1 MTAIGGR
8 SNAHQ
13 QLVAKERFLHE
24 VHRAKLHGLDRG
36 INGPKTCHDDER
48 RVHAHFA
55 ELAQHVDSRES
66 WHPHVGQNYVEAVVF
81 RALESFFAGCH
92 RLHGIA
98 RGAQHPRGALAH
110 PGIVVDEQHPSHE
123 IALTLSSRLADT
135 MVVTRFALGAL
146 LVLSSAACVSAPI
159 APATPTPAAARPRLV
174 KVQVS
179 ERGVIVVRE
188 VPLEDYVQ
196 ATAISEVAPAAG
208 DVSLVERMLEVQTI
222 VSRTYA
228 VSNLGRHAQEGFDL
242 CSTTHC
248 QLYDP
253 QRLQTSK
260 WAAASSQAIRQ
271 TSGTIVTFGNQPVQA
286 LFHADCGGYTS
297 TAGSVWGGSDRPY
310 LAARP
315 DQGSAADAHA
325 AWQYDVTLEAL
336 ARAFNA
342 DPRTRL
348 ERPLETIEVVDR
360 DAAGRA
366 NRIALGSR
374 SAKPG
379 TDDRAAGDPWR

>member
-1 MTAIGGR
+1 
-8 SNAHQ
+8 
-13 QLVAKERFLHE
+13 
-24 VHRAKLHGLDRG
+24 
-36 INGPKTCHDDER
+36 
-48 RVHAHFA
+48 
-55 ELAQHVDSRES
+55 
-66 WHPHVGQNYVEAVVF
+66 
-81 RALESFFAGCH
+81 
-92 RLHGIA
+92 
-98 RGAQHPRGALAH
+98 
-110 PGIVVDEQHPSHE
+110 
-123 IALTLSSRLADT
+123 

-146 LVLSSAACVSAPI
+146 LVLSSAACVSTPI
-159 APATPTPAAARPRLV
+159 APATPAPAAARPRLV

-222 VSRTYA
+222 ISRTYA
-228 VSNLGRHAQEGFDL
+228 VSHLGRHAQEGFDL

-260 WAAASSQAIRQ
+260 WAAASSEAIRQ

-315 DQGSAADAHA
+315 DEGTAADAHA

-336 ARAFNA
+336 ARALNA
-342 DPRTRL
+342 DTRTRL
-348 ERPLETIEVVDR
+348 ERPLETIDVVDR

-366 NRIALGSR
+366 NRIALGSLPAR
-374 SAKPG
+374 PG
-379 TDDRAAGDPWR
+379 TANATLVVRGDEFRQVLSRAFGPRAIRSTLFDVRRTGATFTFSGRGYGHGVGLCQAGALARLRAGATPSDVVGYYYPGTALERAGAGSGLKAQGSGKSAGPITRRSCLSLEP

>member
-1 MTAIGGR
+1 
-8 SNAHQ
+8 
-13 QLVAKERFLHE
+13 
-24 VHRAKLHGLDRG
+24 
-36 INGPKTCHDDER
+36 
-48 RVHAHFA
+48 
-55 ELAQHVDSRES
+55 
-66 WHPHVGQNYVEAVVF
+66 
-81 RALESFFAGCH
+81 
-92 RLHGIA
+92 
-98 RGAQHPRGALAH
+98 
-110 PGIVVDEQHPSHE
+110 
-123 IALTLSSRLADT
+123 

-146 LVLSSAACVSAPI
+146 LVLSSAACVSTPI
-159 APATPTPAAARPRLV
+159 APATPTPAASRPRLV

-196 ATAISEVAPAAG
+196 ATAISEVAPAVG

-222 VSRTYA
+222 ISRTYA
-228 VSNLGRHAQEGFDL
+228 VSHLGRHAQEGFDL

-253 QRLQTSK
+253 QRLLTSK
-260 WAAASSQAIRQ
+260 WAAASSEAIRQ
-271 TSGTIVTFGNQPVQA
+271 TSGIILTFGNQPVQA

-297 TAGSVWGGSDRPY
+297 TAGSVWGGTDRPY

-315 DQGSAADAHA
+315 DEGTAADAHTT
-325 AWQYDVTLEAL
+325 WQYDVTLEVL
-336 ARAFNA
+336 ARALSA

-348 ERPLETIEVVDR
+348 ERPFETINVVDR

-374 SAKPG
+374 SARPG
-379 TDDRAAGDPWR
+379 TANATLVIRGDEFRQVLSRAFGPRAIRSTLFEVRKTGATFTFSGRGYGHGVGLCQAGALARLRAGATPGDVVRYYYPGTTLEMAQGSRLRAQAGSRLRQERWTNYSKILLEP

>member
-1 MTAIGGR
+1 
-8 SNAHQ
+8 
-13 QLVAKERFLHE
+13 
-24 VHRAKLHGLDRG
+24 
-36 INGPKTCHDDER
+36 
-48 RVHAHFA
+48 
-55 ELAQHVDSRES
+55 
-66 WHPHVGQNYVEAVVF
+66 
-81 RALESFFAGCH
+81 
-92 RLHGIA
+92 
-98 RGAQHPRGALAH
+98 
-110 PGIVVDEQHPSHE
+110 
-123 IALTLSSRLADT
+123 

-146 LVLSSAACVSAPI
+146 LVLSTAACVSTPI
-159 APATPTPAAARPRLV
+159 APATPAPAAARPRLV

-179 ERGVIVVRE
+179 ERGLIVVRE

-222 VSRTYA
+222 ISRTYA
-228 VSNLGRHAQEGFDL
+228 VSHLGRHAQEGFDL

-260 WAAASSQAIRQ
+260 WAAASSEAIRQ
-271 TSGTIVTFGNQPVQA
+271 TSGTIVTFDSQPVLA

-315 DQGSAADAHA
+315 DEGTASDAHA

-336 ARAFNA
+336 ARALNA
-342 DPRTRL
+342 DTRTRL
-348 ERPLETIEVVDR
+348 ERPLATIDVVDR
-360 DAAGRA
+360 DEAGRA
-366 NRIALGSR
+366 NRIALGSLPAR
-374 SAKPG
+374 PG
-379 TDDRAAGDPWR
+379 TANAPLVVRGDEFRQVLSRAFGPRAIRSTLFDVRRTGATFTFSGRGYGHGVGLCQAGALARLRAGATPSDVVGYYYPGTALERAGRLRAQGSRLRQERWTNYSKILLEP

>member
-1 MTAIGGR
+1 M
-8 SNAHQ
+8 
-13 QLVAKERFLHE
+13 
-24 VHRAKLHGLDRG
+24 D
-36 INGPKTCHDDER
+36 
-48 RVHAHFA
+48 
-55 ELAQHVDSRES
+55 
-66 WHPHVGQNYVEAVVF
+66 
-81 RALESFFAGCH
+81 
-92 RLHGIA
+92 
-98 RGAQHPRGALAH
+98 
-110 PGIVVDEQHPSHE
+110 
-123 IALTLSSRLADT
+123 
-135 MVVTRFALGAL
+135 VTRFALGAL

-159 APATPTPAAARPRLV
+159 APATPTPAAARPKLV
-174 KVQVS
+174 KVQIS
-179 ERGVIVVRE
+179 EGGVIVVRE

-325 AWQYDVTLEAL
+325 AWQYDVTVEAL
-336 ARAFNA
+336 ARALNA

-348 ERPLETIEVVDR
+348 ERPLETIEVIDR

-374 SAKPG
+374 SARPGTTTAPLVIRGDEFRQVLSRAFGARAIRSTLFDVRRTGATFTFSGRGYGHGVGLCQAGALARLRAGAPPSGNHRHGLYGPLLKPG
-379 TDDRAAGDPWR
+379 RPRRQLVGALRHLGCRPLQRSLGDRFGLRRAAGETKALTAAGVVPPAPLCGPWTAIARQAR